1 MSDFYKRVG
10 EEMSEKRDI
19 KDDNDRCT
27 KKKKRYGSFS
37 LENLY
42 HPVKIFSKALEISKK
57 FLKNYRD

>member
-27 KKKKRYGSFS
+27 KKKKDTVLS
-37 LENLY
+37 L
-42 HPVKIFSKALEISKK
+42 
-57 FLKNYRD
+57 